1 MVPVVAPAVLEYAD
15 PLWGLGW
22 NGWCWWLRAG
32 VGTLLG
38 PGTAGTLALGL
49 GLLFLVSVP
58 CEAGLEGWWMRCG
71 LLFENCIVDAS
82 ILFFVAA
89 SLIAL
94 FPPGV
99 VCEVW

>member
-1 MVPVVAPAVLEYAD
+1 M
-15 PLWGLGW
+15 G
-22 NGWCWWLRAG
+22 
-32 VGTLLG
+32 
-38 PGTAGTLALGL
+38 
-49 GLLFLVSVP
+49 
-58 CEAGLEGWWMRCG
+58 CG

>member
-1 MVPVVAPAVLEYAD
+1 
-15 PLWGLGW
+15 
-22 NGWCWWLRAG
+22 
-32 VGTLLG
+32 LLG
-38 PGTAGTLALGL
+38 PGTAGTLTLGL

-58 CEAGLEGWWMRCG
+58 CEAGLVGWWIGCG